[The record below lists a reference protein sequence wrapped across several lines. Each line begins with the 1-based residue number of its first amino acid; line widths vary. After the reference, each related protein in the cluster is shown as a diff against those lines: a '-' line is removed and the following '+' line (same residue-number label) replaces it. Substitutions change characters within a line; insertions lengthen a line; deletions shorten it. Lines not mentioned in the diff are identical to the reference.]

1 MARAAPAIL
10 VFERGAP
17 TSDERMFAALA
28 NAKGRADLAAIHL
41 HQESPG
47 G

>member
-1 MARAAPAIL
+1 
-10 VFERGAP
+10 
-17 TSDERMFAALA
+17 MFAALA